1 MAVYG
6 VRIITGGFLG
16 AGTWDHISISLVGSE
31 GKSPP
36 LHLDTCGKDFSRGA
50 EEEFTVCSE
59 PVGSLLFLQLHKAPL
74 WLPTPLPLPLPPDAW
89 FCSSVHLIPPEGP
102 PLNFPCYQWLEGA
115 CTLVLREGTAKL
127 ASSDTVPLLL
137 EQRRGE
143 LQKRQGTYRW
153 KTYAPGWPH
162 CVDVEAVEELS
173 PDVHYSLGKSISFFL
188 KASSAFIK
196 LKMKGLLNDASPW
209 KDLKDL
215 RQIFSIQ
222 KTPVYE
228 YVVEHWKEDELFASQ
243 FLNGLNPI
251 LIQRCR
257 QLPPHF
263 PVTDAMVAPFLGR
276 GTSLDAELKRG
287 TMFLVDYKLLD
298 GIPAGQ
304 INGKQQYVAA
314 PLCLLQQPPGRPL
327 RPIAIQLSQTPGPD
341 SPIFL
346 PSDSEWDWLTAK
358 TWVRSAEF
366 AIHEAVSHLGRAHL
380 LPEVFSIATLRQ
392 LPLCHPLYK
401 LLIPHTRYTLHINV
415 LARQL
420 LISPGGVVQRS
431 TAVGVSGFTELVRRD
446 LEQLT
451 YSTLCLPEDVRARG
465 VSNLPGY
472 HYRDDGLKIWGA
484 IESYVSEIVG
494 FYYGSDAAVEGDM
507 ELQAWVWEIFAE
519 GFLGRETSGVP
530 PSLESRAAL
539 IRYLTMVIFTCSAQH
554 AAFSAGQFDF
564 SAWMPNFPPSMQ
576 LPPPTAK
583 GLAGPESFLASLPDI
598 NATCDIII
606 VLWLLSKE
614 PGDLRSLGCFPDAH
628 FTEEA
633 PRRSQ
638 EAFAARLAEIS
649 RQIQERNARLPL
661 PYTYL
666 DPPNIEN
673 SVAI

>member
-401 LLIPHTRYTLHINV
+401 
-415 LARQL
+415 
-420 LISPGGVVQRS
+420 S

-472 HYRDDGLKIWGA
+472 HYRDDGLKIW
-484 IESYVSEIVG
+484 
-494 FYYGSDAAVEGDM
+494 
-507 ELQAWVWEIFAE
+507 
-519 GFLGRETSGVP
+519 GVP

>member
-1 MAVYG
+1 MAVYR
-6 VRIITGGFLG
+6 VRVITGGFMG

-36 LHLDTCGKDFSRGA
+36 LYLDACGKDFSRGA
-50 EEEFTVCSE
+50 EEEFTILCSE
-59 PVGSLLFLQLHKAPL
+59 PVGSLLFLHLHKAPL
-74 WLPTPLPLPLPPDAW
+74 AFPPPLPLPLPPDAW
-89 FCSSVHLIPPEGP
+89 FCCSVHLTPPEGP
-102 PLNFPCYQWLEGA
+102 PMNFPCYQWLEGA
-115 CTLVLREGTAKL
+115 CTLALREGTAKL
-127 ASSDTVPLLL
+127 VSSDTVPLLL
-137 EQRRGE
+137 EQRSGE

-153 KTYAPGWPH
+153 KTYTPGWPR
-162 CVDVEAVEELS
+162 CVDVETVEELS
-173 PDVHYSLGKSISFFL
+173 PDVHYSLGKSINFYL

-196 LKMKGLLNDASPW
+196 LKMKGLLEEASPW

-215 RQIFSIQ
+215 KQIFSIQ

-243 FLNGLNPI
+243 FLNGLNPV
-251 LIQRCR
+251 LIRRCS

-263 PVTDAMVAPFLGR
+263 PVTNAMVAPLLGGR
-276 GTSLDAELKRG
+276 TSLDAELKRG

-304 INGKQQYVAA
+304 INGKQQHVAA
-314 PLCLLQQPPGRPL
+314 PLCLLHQPLGRPL

-366 AIHEAVSHLGRAHL
+366 AIHEAVTHLGHAHL
-380 LPEVFSIATLRQ
+380 LPEVFSLATLRQ
-392 LPLCHPLYK
+392 LPLCHPVYK
-401 LLIPHTRYTLHINV
+401 
-415 LARQL
+415 
-420 LISPGGVVQRS
+420 S
-431 TAVGVSGFTELVRRD
+431 TAVGVSGFSELVRRD

-451 YSTLCLPEDVRARG
+451 YSTLCLPEDVQTRG
-465 VSNLPGY
+465 VSDLPGY
-472 HYRDDGLKIWGA
+472 HYRDDGLKIWG
-484 IESYVSEIVG
+484 IPS
-494 FYYGSDAAVEGDM
+494 
-507 ELQAWVWEIFAE
+507 
-519 GFLGRETSGVP
+519 
-530 PSLESRAAL
+530 SLESRATL

-554 AAFSAGQFDF
+554 AAFSTGQFDF

-576 LPPPTAK
+576 LPPPKAK
-583 GLAGPESFLASLPDI
+583 GLADPQSFLATLPDV
-598 NATCDIII
+598 NTTCDIII

-614 PGDLRSLGCFPDAH
+614 PGDQRPLGSFPDAH

-638 EAFAARLAEIS
+638 EAFAARLGEIS
-649 RQIQERNARLPL
+649 QQIQERNAHLPL